1 MKPFYLIL
9 FFGCFISN
17 TNGQKYHSKTTAH
30 IKKVVQVE
38 FIERDIEIKEKQ
50 IVITSY
56 DNEKIDIQTLNI
68 LAQGERDYKNS
79 GICIWYRCNTRGL
92 PDTEKLILI
101 PKDSAKFNQ
110 IEIFQYKDNE
120 IAPEEIKFLIDK

>member
-1 MKPFYLIL
+1 MGVFIL
-9 FFGCFISN
+9 N
-17 TNGQKYHSKTTAH
+17 TNGQKYHSQTTAH

-68 LAQGERDYKNS
+68 VEQGERDYKNS
-79 GICIWYRCNTRGL
+79 GICIWYRCNTSGL

-101 PKDSAKFNQ
+101 PKDSAKFIQ

-120 IAPEEIKFLIDK
+120 IAPEEIKLLIDK